1 MLEGRTTRISF
12 SGLKE
17 ENMSKMQLGV
27 IFGSRTCEHE
37 VSIISAVQL
46 MRHVNRE
53 KYDVIPIYITQK
65 GEWYTGEPLLDI
77 KTYTPFD
84 PYKKGLVSVHLD
96 LTAASGAL
104 LHYTPPKGLLGGGKE
119 EMIARLDCVIPV
131 MHGLHGEDGSL
142 QGLLEMAGLPYTST
156 GVTGSAVG
164 MDKITMKRF
173 FRGCGFPI
181 LPDCA
186 VTRSSFE
193 QDENSAMDAI
203 EKALPYP
210 VFVKPACLG
219 SSIGV
224 SRADDRASL
233 REALELAFSYDRRVL
248 VEQGLDKPIEVN
260 CSVLGF
266 DGQRKT
272 SVLEMPNSG
281 AGFLDFSEKYL
292 AGSGGSKGMASLKR
306 IVPAPIGE
314 ELTRTLQALSIQV
327 FDAMDCKGVVR
338 IDYMLDRHSDRYY
351 ITEINTIPGSLAY
364 YLWQESGLNYAALI
378 DEMVDCAMR
387 AYQEKERNSF
397 AFTSDILS
405 GVQLGG
411 VKGGKTGGKLKL

>member
-1 MLEGRTTRISF
+1 MG
-12 SGLKE
+12 
-17 ENMSKMQLGV
+17 KMQLGV

-37 VSIISAVQL
+37 VAIISAVQL
-46 MRHVNRE
+46 MRNVNRE
-53 KYDVIPIYITQK
+53 KYDVIPIYISQK
-65 GEWYTGEPLLDI
+65 GEWFTGDALMDI

-84 PYKKGLVSVHLD
+84 PFMKGILPVHLD
-96 LTAASGAL
+96 LTAGSGAL
-104 LHYTPPKGLLGGGKE
+104 LHYEPAKGLLGGGKE
-119 EMIARLDCVIPV
+119 KVVARLDCVIPV

-142 QGLLEMAGLPYTST
+142 QGLLELADIPYSST

-173 FRGCGFPI
+173 FRGMGYPV

-186 VTRSSFE
+186 MTRAQWE
-193 QDENSAMDAI
+193 QDQAACVKRVE
-203 EKALPYP
+203 EALPYP

-224 SRADDRASL
+224 SRADDRA
-233 REALELAFSYDRRVL
+233 ALMDALNLGFSYDRRVL
-248 VEQGLDKPIEVN
+248 IEQGLDKPIEVN
-260 CSVLGF
+260 CSVLGY
-266 DGQRKT
+266 DGKRRA

-292 AGSGGSKGMASLKR
+292 AGNTGSKGMASLKR

-314 ELTRTLQALSIQV
+314 ELTHALQALSLDI

-338 IDYMLDRHSDRYY
+338 IDYMLDRHSDHYY

-364 YLWQESGLNYAALI
+364 YLWAETGLPYSQLI
-378 DEMVDCAMR
+378 DEMVDCALR
-387 AYQEKERNSF
+387 AFAEKKRNSF
-397 AFTSDILS
+397 AFSSDILS
-405 GVQLGG
+405 GVVLGG
-411 VKGGKTGGKLKL
+411 KKGGKLKL

>member
-1 MLEGRTTRISF
+1 
-12 SGLKE
+12 
-17 ENMSKMQLGV
+17 MSKIQLGV
-27 IFGSRTCEHE
+27 IFGSRSCEHE
-37 VSIISAVQL
+37 VAIISAVQL
-46 MRHVNRE
+46 MRNVSRE
-53 KYDVIPIYITQK
+53 KYDVIPVYISQK
-65 GEWYTGEPLLDI
+65 GEWFTGAPLLDI

-84 PYKKGLVSVHLD
+84 PYKKGILPVRLD
-96 LTAASGAL
+96 LTAGSGAL
-104 LHYTPPKGLLGGGKE
+104 LRYVPAKGLFGGGKE
-119 EMIARLDCVIPV
+119 EAVARLDCVIPV

-142 QGLLEMAGLPYTST
+142 QGLLELAGLPYAST

-173 FRGCGFPI
+173 FRGCGFPV

-186 VTRSSFE
+186 LTRARFE
-193 QDENSAMDAI
+193 KDPAGAMEEV

-224 SRADDRASL
+224 SRADSREKL
-233 REALELAFSYDRRVL
+233 KEALELAFSYDRRVL
-248 VEQGLDKPIEVN
+248 IEEGLDHPIEVN

-266 DGQRKT
+266 DGERKA

-281 AGFLDFSEKYL
+281 AGFLDFAEKYL

-314 ELTRTLQALSIQV
+314 ELTKALQALSLQI

-338 IDYMLDRHSDRYY
+338 IDFMLDRHSDRYF

-364 YLWQESGLNYAALI
+364 YLWQESGLPYGRLI
-378 DEMVDCAMR
+378 DEMVECAMR
-387 AYQEKERNSF
+387 AYREKERNSF

-405 GVQLGG
+405 SVRLGG
-411 VKGGKTGGKLKL
+411 AKGGKTGGKLKL

>member
-1 MLEGRTTRISF
+1 
-12 SGLKE
+12 
-17 ENMSKMQLGV
+17 MSKIQLGV

-37 VSIISAVQL
+37 VAIISAVQL
-46 MRHVNRE
+46 MRNVDRE
-53 KYDVIPIYITQK
+53 KYDVIPIYISQK
-65 GEWYTGEPLLDI
+65 GEWFTGDPLLDM

-84 PYKKGLVSVHLD
+84 PFKKGILPVHLD
-96 LTAASGAL
+96 LTAGSGTL
-104 LHYTPPKGLLGGGKE
+104 MHYEQPKGLFGNAKE
-119 EMIARLDCVIPV
+119 TIVARLDCVIPV

-142 QGLLEMAGLPYTST
+142 QGLLELADIPYAST
-156 GVTGSAVG
+156 GITGSAVG

-173 FRGCGFPI
+173 FKGMGFPT
-181 LPDCA
+181 LPGVA
-186 VTRSSFE
+186 LTRSAW
-193 QDENSAMDAI
+193 QKDEKLSMDQV
-203 EKALPYP
+203 EKELPYP
-210 VFVKPACLG
+210 VFVKPANLG

-224 SRADDRASL
+224 SRADDREKL
-233 REALELAFSYDRRVL
+233 KEALELAFSYDRRVL
-248 VEQGLDKPIEVN
+248 VEEGLDRPIEVN

-266 DGQRKT
+266 DGERKA

-292 AGSGGSKGMASLKR
+292 AGSSGSKGMASLKR

-314 ELTRTLQALSIQV
+314 ELTQKLQALSLDI

-338 IDYMLDRHSDRYY
+338 IDYMLDRNSDRYY

-364 YLWQESGLNYAALI
+364 YLWAETGLPYARLI

-387 AYQEKERNSF
+387 AHAEKEKNSF

-405 GVQLGG
+405 GAVIS
-411 VKGGKTGGKLKL
+411 GGKKGGKLKL

>member
-1 MLEGRTTRISF
+1 MG
-12 SGLKE
+12 
-17 ENMSKMQLGV
+17 KMQLGV

-37 VSIISAVQL
+37 VAIISAVQL
-46 MRHVNRE
+46 MRNVNRE
-53 KYDVIPIYITQK
+53 KYDVIPIYISQK
-65 GEWYTGEPLLDI
+65 GEWFTGDGLMDI

-84 PYKKGLVSVHLD
+84 PFMKGILPVHLD
-96 LTAASGAL
+96 LTAGSGAL
-104 LHYTPPKGLLGGGKE
+104 LHYEPAKGLLGGGKE
-119 EMIARLDCVIPV
+119 KVVARLDCVIPV

-142 QGLLEMAGLPYTST
+142 QGLLELADIPYSST

-173 FRGCGFPI
+173 FRGMGYPV

-186 VTRSSFE
+186 MTRAQWE
-193 QDENSAMDAI
+193 QDQAACVKRVE
-203 EKALPYP
+203 EALPYP

-224 SRADDRASL
+224 SRADDRA
-233 REALELAFSYDRRVL
+233 ALMDALNLGFSYDRRVL
-248 VEQGLDKPIEVN
+248 IEQGLDKPIEVN
-260 CSVLGF
+260 CSVLGY
-266 DGQRKT
+266 DGKRRA

-292 AGSGGSKGMASLKR
+292 AGSTGSKGMASLKR

-314 ELTRTLQALSIQV
+314 ELTHALQALSLDI

-338 IDYMLDRHSDRYY
+338 IDYMLDRHSEHYY

-364 YLWQESGLNYAALI
+364 YLWAETGLPYSQLI
-378 DEMVDCAMR
+378 DEMVDCALR
-387 AYQEKERNSF
+387 AFAEKKRNSF
-397 AFTSDILS
+397 AFSSDILS
-405 GVQLGG
+405 GVVLGG
-411 VKGGKTGGKLKL
+411 KKGGKLKL

>member
-1 MLEGRTTRISF
+1 MD
-12 SGLKE
+12 
-17 ENMSKMQLGV
+17 KMQLGV

-37 VSIISAVQL
+37 VAIISAVQL
-46 MRHVNRE
+46 MRNVNRE
-53 KYDVIPIYITQK
+53 KYDVIPIYISQK
-65 GEWYTGEPLLDI
+65 GEWFTGDGLMDI

-84 PYKKGLVSVHLD
+84 PFTKGILPVHLD
-96 LTAASGAL
+96 LTAGSGAL
-104 LHYTPPKGLLGGGKE
+104 LHYEPAKGLLGGGKE
-119 EMIARLDCVIPV
+119 KVVARLDCVIPV

-142 QGLLEMAGLPYTST
+142 QGLLELADIPYSST

-173 FRGCGFPI
+173 FRGMGYPV

-186 VTRSSFE
+186 MTRAQWE
-193 QDENSAMDAI
+193 QDQAACVKLVE
-203 EKALPYP
+203 EALPYP

-224 SRADDRASL
+224 SRADDRA
-233 REALELAFSYDRRVL
+233 ALMDALNLGFSYDRRVL
-248 VEQGLDKPIEVN
+248 IEQGLDKPIEVN
-260 CSVLGF
+260 CSVLGY
-266 DGQRKT
+266 DGKRRA

-292 AGSGGSKGMASLKR
+292 AGSTGSKGMASLKR

-314 ELTRTLQALSIQV
+314 ELTHALQALSLDI

-338 IDYMLDRHSDRYY
+338 IDYMLDRHSDHYY

-364 YLWQESGLNYAALI
+364 YLWAETGLPYSQLI
-378 DEMVDCAMR
+378 DEMVDCALR
-387 AYQEKERNSF
+387 AFAEKKRNSF
-397 AFTSDILS
+397 AFSSDILS
-405 GVQLGG
+405 GVVLGG
-411 VKGGKTGGKLKL
+411 KKGGKLKL

>member
-1 MLEGRTTRISF
+1 
-12 SGLKE
+12 
-17 ENMSKMQLGV
+17 MSKIQLGV
-27 IFGSRTCEHE
+27 IYGSRTCEHE

-46 MRHVNRE
+46 MRNVNRE
-53 KYDVIPIYITQK
+53 KYDVFPIYITQK
-65 GEWYTGEPLLDI
+65 GEWFTGEPLLDM

-84 PYKKGLVSVHLD
+84 PYKKGIVPVHLD
-96 LTAASGAL
+96 LTAGSGAL
-104 LHYTPPKGLLGGGKE
+104 LHYVPGKGLLGGGKE
-119 EMIARLDCVIPV
+119 EIVARLDCVIPV

-142 QGLLEMAGLPYTST
+142 QGLLELANLPYTST

-186 VTRSSFE
+186 MTRSEFT
-193 QDENSAMDAI
+193 QDADKAMDRVEA
-203 EKALPYP
+203 ALPYP

-224 SRADDRASL
+224 SRAENREKL
-233 REALELAFSYDRRVL
+233 KEALELAFSYDRRAL
-248 VEQGLDKPIEVN
+248 IEQGLDHPIEVN

-266 DGQRKT
+266 DGQRRA

-281 AGFLDFSEKYL
+281 AAFLDFSEKYL

-314 ELTRTLQALSIQV
+314 ELTKELQALSLRV
-327 FDAMDCKGVVR
+327 FDEMDCKGVVR
-338 IDYMLDRHSDRYY
+338 IDYMLDRHSDHYY

-364 YLWQESGLNYAALI
+364 YLWQETGLPYSQLI
-378 DEMVDCAMR
+378 DEMVDCALR
-387 AYQEKERNSF
+387 AQREKERNSF

-405 GVQLGG
+405 GFQLSGA
-411 VKGGKTGGKLKL
+411 KGAKGGKLKL

>member
-1 MLEGRTTRISF
+1 MGKI
-12 SGLKE
+12 
-17 ENMSKMQLGV
+17 QLGV

-37 VSIISAVQL
+37 VAIISAVQL
-46 MRHVNRE
+46 MRNVNRE
-53 KYDVIPIYITQK
+53 KYDVIPVYISQK
-65 GEWYTGEPLLDI
+65 GEWFTGEPLLDI

-84 PYKKGLVSVHLD
+84 PYRKGILPVRLD
-96 LTAASGAL
+96 LTAGSGAL
-104 LHYTPPKGLLGGGKE
+104 LHYVPPKGLLGGGRE
-119 EMIARLDCVIPV
+119 ETVARLDCVIP
-131 MHGLHGEDGSL
+131 GLHGEDGSL
-142 QGLLEMAGLPYTST
+142 QGALELAGLPYAST

-186 VTRSSFE
+186 MTRSEFE
-193 QDENSAMDAI
+193 CGPDQAMDKA
-203 EKALPYP
+203 EAALPYP
-210 VFVKPACLG
+210 MFVKPACLG

-224 SRADDRASL
+224 SRADDRAGL
-233 REALELAFSYDRRVL
+233 KEALELAFSYDRRVL
-248 VEQGLDKPIEVN
+248 IEQGLDQPIEVN

-266 DGQRKT
+266 DGERKA

-281 AGFLDFSEKYL
+281 AAFLDFSEKYL

-314 ELTRTLQALSIQV
+314 ELTKALQELSLQV

-338 IDYMLDRHSDRYY
+338 IDYMLDRHSDSYY

-364 YLWQESGLNYAALI
+364 YLWQETGLPYSRLI
-378 DEMVDCAMR
+378 DEMVDCAMK
-387 AYQEKERNSF
+387 AYREKERNSF
-397 AFTSDILS
+397 AFHSDILS

-411 VKGGKTGGKLKL
+411 AKGAKGGKLKL

>member
-1 MLEGRTTRISF
+1 
-12 SGLKE
+12 
-17 ENMSKMQLGV
+17 MSKMQLGV

-37 VSIISAVQL
+37 VAIISAVQL
-46 MRHVNRE
+46 MRNVNRE
-53 KYDVIPIYITQK
+53 KYDVIPVYISQK
-65 GEWYTGEPLLDI
+65 GEWFTGDPLMDI

-84 PYKKGLVSVHLD
+84 PFMKGILPVRLD
-96 LTAASGAL
+96 LTAGSGAL
-104 LHYTPPKGLLGGGKE
+104 IHYENPKGLFGGGKE
-119 EMIARLDCVIPV
+119 RVVARLDCVIPV

-142 QGLLEMAGLPYTST
+142 QGLLELADIPYAST

-164 MDKITMKRF
+164 MDKISMKRF

-186 VTRSSFE
+186 VTRAAWE
-193 QDENSAMDAI
+193 KDAQGMIAAI
-203 EKALPYP
+203 EKELDYP

-224 SRADDRASL
+224 SRADDSVSL
-233 REALELAFSYDRRVL
+233 RTALELAFSYDRRVL
-248 VEQGLDKPIEVN
+248 VEKGLDKPIEVN
-260 CSVLGF
+260 CSVLGY
-266 DGQRKT
+266 DGERKA

-292 AGSGGSKGMASLKR
+292 AGSSGSKGMASLKR

-314 ELTRTLQALSIQV
+314 ELTEKLQALSLEI

-338 IDYMLDRHSDRYY
+338 IDYMLDRHSDHYY

-364 YLWQESGLNYAALI
+364 YLWTESGLPYGALI
-378 DEMVDCAMR
+378 DEMVNCALR
-387 AYQEKERNSF
+387 AHQEKERNSF
-397 AFTSDILS
+397 AFSSDILS
-405 GVQLGG
+405 GASLGG
-411 VKGGKTGGKLKL
+411 GKKGGKLKL

>member
-1 MLEGRTTRISF
+1 
-12 SGLKE
+12 
-17 ENMSKMQLGV
+17 MSKTQLGV

-46 MRHVNRE
+46 MRNVNRE
-53 KYDVIPIYITQK
+53 KYDVIPVYISQK
-65 GEWYTGEPLLDI
+65 GEWFTGEALMDI

-84 PYKKGLVSVHLD
+84 PFKKGILPVHLD
-96 LTAASGAL
+96 LTAGSGAL
-104 LHYTPPKGLLGGGKE
+104 MHYAPPKGLLGGGKE
-119 EMIARLDCVIPV
+119 EVVARLDVVIPV

-142 QGLLEMAGLPYTST
+142 QGVLELAGIPYSST

-173 FRGCGFPI
+173 FRGCGFPV

-186 VTRSSFE
+186 LTRAEFE
-193 QDENSAMDAI
+193 RDAEGAMNKVEA
-203 EKALPYP
+203 ALPYP

-224 SRADDRASL
+224 SRADDREKL
-233 REALELAFSYDRRVL
+233 RDALELAFSYDRRVL
-248 VEQGLDKPIEVN
+248 LEQGLDHPIEVN
-260 CSVLGF
+260 CSVLGY
-266 DGQRKT
+266 DGDRKA

-292 AGSGGSKGMASLKR
+292 ASSGGSKGMASLKR

-314 ELTRTLQALSIQV
+314 ELTKTLQDLSVQI

-338 IDYMLDRHSDRYY
+338 IDYMLDRHSDSYY

-364 YLWQESGLNYAALI
+364 YLWQETGLPYGRLI
-378 DEMVDCAMR
+378 DEMVDCALR
-387 AYQEKERNSF
+387 AHREKERNSF
-397 AFTSDILS
+397 AFSSDILS

-411 VKGGKTGGKLKL
+411 VKGAKGVKGGKL

>member
-1 MLEGRTTRISF
+1 M
-12 SGLKE
+12 
-17 ENMSKMQLGV
+17 V
-27 IFGSRTCEHE
+27 
-37 VSIISAVQL
+37 
-46 MRHVNRE
+46 
-53 KYDVIPIYITQK
+53 
-65 GEWYTGEPLLDI
+65 
-77 KTYTPFD
+77 
-84 PYKKGLVSVHLD
+84 
-96 LTAASGAL
+96 
-104 LHYTPPKGLLGGGKE
+104 
-119 EMIARLDCVIPV
+119 ARLDCVIPV

-142 QGLLEMAGLPYTST
+142 QGLLELAGLPYTST

-186 VTRSSFE
+186 MTRSEFE
-193 QDENSAMDAI
+193 KNADAAMNAV
-203 EKALPYP
+203 EAALPYP

-224 SRADDRASL
+224 SRADGREKL

-248 VEQGLDKPIEVN
+248 IEQGLDKPIEVN

-266 DGQRKT
+266 DGERRA

-281 AGFLDFSEKYL
+281 AAFLDFSEKYL
-292 AGSGGSKGMASLKR
+292 AGSGGIKGMASLKR

-314 ELTRTLQALSIQV
+314 ELTKELQDLSLRI

-338 IDYMLDRHSDRYY
+338 IDYMLDRHSDNYY

-364 YLWQESGLNYAALI
+364 YLWQESGLPYAGLI
-378 DEMVDCAMR
+378 DEMVNCAMQ
-387 AYQEKERNSF
+387 AYKEKERNSF
-397 AFTSDILS
+397 AFSSDILS

-411 VKGGKTGGKLKL
+411 AKGGKMGGKLKL

>member
-1 MLEGRTTRISF
+1 
-12 SGLKE
+12 
-17 ENMSKMQLGV
+17 MSKMQLGV

-46 MRHVNRE
+46 MRNVNRD
-53 KYDVIPIYITQK
+53 KYDVVPIYISQK
-65 GEWYTGEPLLDI
+65 GEWFTGEPLLDI

-84 PYKKGLVSVHLD
+84 FFMKGILPVHLD
-96 LTAASGAL
+96 LTAGSGAL
-104 LHYTPPKGLLGGGKE
+104 LHYEPAKGLLGGGKE
-119 EMIARLDCVIPV
+119 KVVARLDCVIPV

-142 QGLLEMAGLPYTST
+142 QGLLELADIPYSST

-173 FRGCGFPI
+173 FRGMGYPV

-186 VTRSSFE
+186 MTRAQWE
-193 QDENSAMDAI
+193 EDQAACIRQVE
-203 EKALPYP
+203 EALPYP

-233 REALELAFSYDRRVL
+233 IDALMLGFSYDRRL
-248 VEQGLDKPIEVN
+248 LIEQGLDNPIEVN
-260 CSVLGF
+260 CSVLGY
-266 DGQRKT
+266 DGQRKA

-292 AGSGGSKGMASLKR
+292 AGSSGSKGMASLKR

-314 ELTRTLQALSIQV
+314 ELTKALQTLSLDI

-338 IDYMLDRHSDRYY
+338 IDFMLDRHSDHYY

-364 YLWQESGLNYAALI
+364 YLWAETGLPYNQLI
-378 DEMVDCAMR
+378 DEMVGCALR
-387 AYQEKERNSF
+387 SFAEKKRNSF
-397 AFTSDILS
+397 AFSSDILS
-405 GVQLGG
+405 GVVLGG
-411 VKGGKTGGKLKL
+411 KKGGKLKL

>member
-1 MLEGRTTRISF
+1 
-12 SGLKE
+12 
-17 ENMSKMQLGV
+17 MSKIQLGV
-27 IFGSRTCEHE
+27 MFGSRTCEHE

-46 MRHVNRE
+46 MRNVNRE
-53 KYDVIPIYITQK
+53 KYDVIPVYISQK
-65 GEWYTGEPLLDI
+65 GEWFTGEPLLDI

-84 PYKKGLVSVHLD
+84 PYKKGIVPVRLD
-96 LTAASGAL
+96 LTAGSGAL
-104 LHYTPPKGLLGGGKE
+104 LHYVPAKGLLGGGKE
-119 EMIARLDCVIPV
+119 EIVARLECVVPV

-142 QGLLEMAGLPYTST
+142 QGVLEMAGLPYTST

-181 LPDCA
+181 LPDTA
-186 VTRSSFE
+186 MTRSEFE
-193 QDENSAMDAI
+193 RDGEGAMDKVEA
-203 EKALPYP
+203 ALPYP

-224 SRADDRASL
+224 SRADDRAGL
-233 REALELAFSYDRRVL
+233 RDALELAFSYDRRVL
-248 VEQGLDKPIEVN
+248 IEQGLDHPIEVN

-266 DGQRKT
+266 DGERRA

-281 AGFLDFSEKYL
+281 AAFLDFSEKYL

-314 ELTRTLQALSIQV
+314 ELTKELQDLSLRV
-327 FDAMDCKGVVR
+327 FDAVDCKGVVR
-338 IDYMLDRHSDRYY
+338 IDYMLDRHSDNYY

-364 YLWQESGLNYAALI
+364 YLWQESGLKYSQLI
-378 DEMVDCAMR
+378 DEMVDCAMK
-387 AYQEKERNSF
+387 AYQEKESSSF
-397 AFTSDILS
+397 AFHSDILS

-411 VKGGKTGGKLKL
+411 VKGAKGSKLGGSKI